1 MLKIFVLVEIFALS
15 FGATLWAQVLIE
27 AAR

>member
-1 MLKIFVLVEIFALS
+1 MLKIFVLVEIFTLA